1 MTQEHSGLP
10 VDPDLAPEERVHGLR
25 RAWHAVAAR
34 RDVLAVIAVGGA
46 VGAGLR
52 HGVSSAL
59 PRAAG
64 DFPWATL
71 IVNVTG
77 CLALG
82 ALMVVLLATR
92 PHARYLRPLLGVGLL
107 GGWTTFSTYA
117 LEARDLLAGGHGGTA
132 AAYLLGSVAAGLGA
146 VQLGLLAGE
155 TGLALARRGRA

>member
-1 MTQEHSGLP
+1 MSLP

-25 RAWHAVAAR
+25 RAWHAVASR
-34 RDVLAVIAVGGA
+34 RDVLAVIALGGA

-52 HGVSSAL
+52 YGLSEAV

-64 DFPWATL
+64 EFPWATL

-92 PHARYLRPLLGVGLL
+92 PASRYLRPLLGVGLL
-107 GGWTTFSTYA
+107 GGYTTFSAYA
-117 LEARDLLAGGHGGTA
+117 LEARDLLAGGHAGTA
-132 AAYLLGSVAAGLGA
+132 AAYLLGSVVAGLVA
-146 VQLGLLAGE
+146 VQLGLLAGGL
-155 TGLALARRGRA
+155 GLAVARRDRS